1 MKRFDAS
8 SARRYNKKV
17 VFITTKFKKNYLF
30 FSFEK
35 LTIEKQKKEVKNM
48 VTKNT
53 KKNLENEV
61 EKTQKS
67 VENDVSKIQ
76 KIRSYR
82 DLKLKALKREK
93 LEDWELKKIADR
105 ISFLKDEK
113 EKLKEQKKAV
123 TEELEEL
130 KIILKT
136 YKNFTK
142 I

>member
-1 MKRFDAS
+1 MA
-8 SARRYNKKV
+8 
-17 VFITTKFKKNYLF
+17 
-30 FSFEK
+30 
-35 LTIEKQKKEVKNM
+35 
-48 VTKNT
+48 TKNT
-53 KKNLENEV
+53 KKNLENES
-61 EKTQKS
+61 EKTQKSASTEKNLS
-67 VENDVSKIQ
+67 VENDVSKVK

-93 LEDWELKKIADR
+93 FEDWELKKIADR

-136 YKNFTK
+136 YKK
-142 I
+142 

>member
-1 MKRFDAS
+1 
-8 SARRYNKKV
+8 
-17 VFITTKFKKNYLF
+17 
-30 FSFEK
+30 
-35 LTIEKQKKEVKNM
+35 M

-53 KKNLENEV
+53 KKNSENEA

-67 VENDVSKIQ
+67 VENDVSKTQ

-93 LEDWELKKIADR
+93 LEEWELKKIADR
-105 ISFLKDEK
+105 IVFLKDEK

-123 TEELEEL
+123 SEELQEL

-136 YKNFTK
+136 YKK
-142 I
+142 